1 MYYDKFNIKFDPF
14 KDPAFRE
21 ARNASDVR
29 RRILQADVSKREVSS
44 TALRNEEYLKM
55 VKLRDEETPHGLQHN
70 TNSS

>member
-1 MYYDKFNIKFDPF
+1 MGAIQKTKV
-14 KDPAFRE
+14 RE

-55 VKLRDEETPHGLQHN
+55 VKLWDEETPHGLQHN